1 MSEKEGLWEIVVM
14 LLAVAI
20 SGVLALFGICVFC
33 FVAIASFVVATV
45 ALAILYDLC
54 TNHCWR

>member
-1 MSEKEGLWEIVVM
+1 MSEKEGLKEIVVM
-14 LLAVAI
+14 LLLVI
-20 SGVLALFGICVFC
+20 VSGMFALFGTCVFC